1 MVMTRKGTFYIFW
14 TETSQFTIDFTFF
27 TSYIF
32 YRGWCKHNLINVVI
46 EISINPRNDNLIIC
60 QYRGRFCPVVL
71 FPLYVFFVFF
81 CIFFFYFLFRRLY
94 LARKMKNS
102 AKTEIPSLVTSKTA
116 LTRSL
121 EFIFDR
127 PIFSL
132 KLFSVKIKQ
141 PTQHF

>member
-81 CIFFFYFLFRRLY
+81 CIFFFLLF
-94 LARKMKNS
+94 
-102 AKTEIPSLVTSKTA
+102 IPS
-116 LTRSL
+116 
-121 EFIFDR
+121 FIFSKENEE
-127 PIFSL
+127 FS
-132 KLFSVKIKQ
+132 KNRNTLFSDKQ
-141 PTQHF
+141 DSTYQIVRVYFWSSNLLPQIVFCQN